1 MSTLK
6 LTPNYMNSYE
16 AAHKI
21 LSNNPWFQESDWLS
35 MARSGDL
42 DQYITVLANT
52 DKITD
57 KNKFYSDYNYKYAD
71 GKTRVAALY
80 NEILAD
86 RTNTDT
92 VRQRIMTDE
101 SGNVILDAAG
111 KPQYEKYTASD
122 YDYYKSII
130 KSRNDE
136 KYQEFLRQQ
145 EQERK
150 DSMNGFVKFFADV
163 AALGTSVAY
172 GFVNQVDSLT
182 NSLAAIGEGVSAV
195 FKNENPLDAIVET
208 NASDTWR
215 FFEQMGVQDWIIDF
229 ESRYTDFRDLDGN
242 YTDVGKYIG
251 GICNTIG
258 QLIPSMLGGKAAG
271 AISKGLGASAKT
283 VSTVSQVT
291 STLIFYQ
298 AMTSSNV
305 RDMYKQMAAEGVSV
319 SSGAILANASIKS
332 ALQWAVEVGLSK
344 VLGGTSMDNVVFG
357 RAVSSTAGKSLAS
370 AAGKRL
376 LRDFVTE
383 GLEEVFQET
392 SDWLVDRAFMVLV
405 DENFGDITSLT
416 YQSLMDSFII
426 GGLASFAGSALNIGT
441 TKKVSTG
448 KLKLDKDGQ
457 VQLTKKGEPKVE
469 KLSKLAS
476 WEYGLD
482 MQSFMRNYVNIQE
495 QGKQVLTK
503 YGKDSKEAK
512 QWAAAFTE
520 MYASYRMIASIYNE
534 IGEERFKNANEI
546 LTKIT
551 SLINEG
557 KFNNKSAA
565 TMAHILMDKLT
576 DMQAN
581 SVQRAVTELEK
592 AGITQLADV
601 IERGADLTQYDID
614 PNTRKSIQ
622 ELFDGD
628 KNVRRVVLTRDGAN
642 IAVVDDTLFIPMN
655 YAKNADGSTMYETIA
670 EQTLVKAISEGKFKG
685 AVLDTVLN
693 TFRQV
698 TGRKDATME
707 EAIYNLVFNQSFFNI
722 MLSTANKDMYALLTS
737 LVNIESS
744 VVSNKLRDKIYK
756 KKIATVIEN
765 MTTSLYNYCINQ
777 LYSDYRLDV
786 FTKAQIQ
793 KIAAT
798 RWCRNLYARVI
809 NNATYKKLTD
819 ADWEVL
825 NNRVN
830 SLPVKQ
836 SDKDNI
842 LTGLKSEN
850 KDTRTSAMN
859 RIATMYRGIFTTN
872 YDGKTY
878 MPDTT
883 VSNRTFNAWL
893 QSLGLTIETLV
904 STDVDE
910 NLKQTVAELYGEFNE
925 ENLIKFRQTQFMQ
938 SCNNSFV
945 FRFNKQ
951 GKLGVYEYETNKQ
964 VGFAEYKAE
973 TEAVLEGKDF
983 EQRAILERSSKRNY
997 LVKEIINDSID
1008 VATASYLSIDDVIV
1022 DPTLLSDDI
1031 QAKIQMEY
1039 GSVNSTSAFLY
1050 LRKYFINKFKTTTLI
1065 VLSDGTY
1072 AFANVRPMKSLLKT
1086 ESFEITEKTKISD
1099 IIKDI
1104 YLQGRLKDVKVK
1116 LTDRRIVAEYNME
1129 ENTIYINKVYASR
1142 KDNYLTFA
1150 ILHEFQHAIQVENG
1164 MNLGMN
1170 ANWIN
1175 SNSISKTT
1183 KKEIIAD
1190 VRKHRPELFKDITK
1204 GSDEETQIVNDFVY
1218 YSSGESTAYGI
1229 DASKLVNFYPTVS
1242 SVDIIGKTIIKFPW
1256 GSSYSLGELIPIS
1269 FKLYN
1274 FSNEIVNVMDESD
1287 FEKFSKPLPFTAKNA
1302 MAIAKLASEREDWTE
1317 SMPPKIFDY
1326 IAQPIG
1332 EYEISKKV
1340 KKLAKEEI
1348 SSIKSESL
1356 KMLYKQLQMSCT
1368 YEEFLNTGIPV
1379 FRMQVNNEIYDDEF
1393 LSFSCSN
1400 IHALYDTIL
1409 GYMED
1414 NGNMV
1419 TSKYTLVYGFVKPKD
1434 MYGYVGTR
1442 LHEVWIPTDVS
1453 KKLNKVI
1460 ISTLSDNGAAL
1471 ISDYNNKFEEKY
1483 EDYKAHD
1490 ESGKLFE
1497 TVLFKLRH
1505 NKIFDL
1511 NSSNSKIINTF
1522 IPKSTVEQIHNLNE
1536 VISKHSLKIMLP
1548 KYRSYNSFMEL
1559 SMLRKFEITSL
1570 LKDIKSY
1577 KQTCNNIFT
1586 EIANHNDI
1594 DINNLTCA
1602 IIPSNVR
1609 GYSRG
1614 IVVNNPGDY
1623 FKFCYDVCNNAVNVS
1638 GEVDIKIINCSL
1650 SDIDF
1655 VLPGV
1660 TSEVLISNK
1669 SSNKHMNYRIYTKV
1683 GKAKLTPKLVPNP
1696 LKQMILSDI
1705 KNGVKISKDIDVNNM
1720 PDFINSFEEDHSD
1733 VKVRDIIVYDSKGNI
1748 VASDT
1753 ESDLGQFDYKNMSA
1767 KAPGKSFG
1775 ETTEQKTKRYV
1786 TQREAK
1792 GTNLEKFGYTAK
1804 YKRTQMDTKLKNF
1817 IINASENI
1825 DTELWDIV
1833 KSGKITTAD
1842 VMDYLRNAD
1851 KIDDKTFKL
1860 INDSFFKNSKIKTF
1874 AELQKK
1880 IFDSPRYYAMR
1891 AVLKSSGFGE
1901 ALLTNANPNL
1911 FEGVLE
1917 IINKDDKLKK
1927 LFDEIESR
1935 YYTYKKQSL
1944 EISEKYLRKL
1954 WMEYFDGT
1962 VAAGGY
1968 ISSIA
1973 KIAAIA
1979 DWKITG
1985 ESSTLV
1991 SSSLSDKVGEDMQL
2005 EDVIEDTSVTD
2016 AFNYILN
2023 NGDRTDKIDDI
2034 MKAITPKLI
2043 KKLKEM
2049 GPSKSARYL
2058 QQKREQLENMS
2069 DRDFIKYYKK
2079 YVEGQSEEEINK
2091 MFLKTIIVETGG
2103 IDVSKLN
2110 DQQLDQ
2116 LEITANTISKKV
2128 TRPNTA
2134 IVNNIKSITRTIKAN
2149 LSKKDKTRF
2158 LKDNGDIFDE
2168 NLNVKKDLY
2177 QNVKDSGVIRLKDA
2191 DELLKLENRIRQLSK
2206 SVRANDYS
2214 SEQSLRFRKKMDKE
2228 LTKLRLENEKLA
2240 AKLGTTKIEAVTYEI
2255 ADEVITIDTKK
2266 EVPLALKR
2274 ILESEFNNTAKSTT
2288 QYLAPE
2294 DKLHIQMN
2302 LKKFI
2307 ADNVDYLLTLTQTDV
2322 DQIIDFYLT
2331 SEIIPSTNKARQYT
2345 ATQIY
2350 LMAYILTNSKSGR
2363 FLLTDSQREEI
2374 TNRFENM
2381 VSISM
2386 AVGAAWKSVLPM
2398 FKPEETLI
2406 QSAARKN
2413 GIEFPAED
2421 VTALVEATASGD
2433 ITRIQAAKKKMYE
2446 SGLKVY
2452 KGRKQSF
2459 FDGLLKYERMAM
2471 LSGPGTWIRN
2481 TASNLLVTAGNKAAE
2496 YASGPIVSLL
2506 EKLFPKKF
2514 KHKEGQYKLVGTK
2527 VTSEVQTFIK
2537 NQIID
2542 SGLLDLIKDG
2552 LSKYDTRK
2560 HKAKVSTGEESLADL
2575 IEDSIRSKIMNDTY
2589 SSSKIVNKT
2598 YEFLF
2603 KMLSDDK
2610 AVNRAAIKYLGKILV
2625 EDNVNLNEGLSTD
2638 VINHIADAY
2647 VMAAQDY
2654 MHKSNFFNDI
2664 EYKLRERWGDKAFF
2678 IYKQFFPFAAASWNW
2693 FMESLNYTPIGLAK
2707 AIIQYAKLETTIEQM
2722 EDKKQRGERVVS
2734 SRFAEYL
2741 AKRKIGKGVIGTI
2754 GFAIGAALA
2763 AFGVAGMDEE
2773 DGKYKIHI
2781 GDVYIDISDLFGSQG
2796 IILGIAVISSAKD
2809 GDIWS
2814 LIGNSLDTMFLD
2826 STFTDLFNSFR
2837 YSETFGEWL
2846 RDQPFDILSMFI
2858 PNLLKTLT
2866 SITYGH
2872 KVQYSKGILGKFEQ
2886 IVVQLIPGIAY
2897 AFPKQYDP
2905 YTGEKQ
2911 IQYKAW
2917 FLTKLVNKLSP
2928 LDIAVYNISE
2938 QEKVA
2943 MSLGVKR
2950 GSLKGSYEI
2959 DGEKIQLSSSDI
2971 SDVNKFYGQLNEKE
2985 LKEFISGSK
2994 KYKVLD
3000 DKKNKY
3006 VELTYSKMTSEQ
3018 KKTVIERIMS
3028 NNSSKAKIYILT
3040 KNGSYKYYASYE
3052 EYKELKKL
3060 GINVLKETDKKKG
3073 FVKN

>member
-6 LTPNYMNSYE
+6 LKPSYMNSYE

-21 LSNNPWFQESDWLS
+21 LSNNPWYQESDWLS
-35 MARSGDL
+35 MAKSGDL

-86 RTNTDT
+86 RTNSDT
-92 VRQRIMTDE
+92 VRQRLMTDE
-101 SGNVILDAAG
+101 SGNVVLDAAG

-122 YDYYKSII
+122 YDYYKSVI

-136 KYQEFLRQQ
+136 KYQEFLEQQ

-163 AALGTSVAY
+163 ASVGTEFVY
-172 GFVNQVDSLT
+172 GLSNQIDNLT
-182 NSLAAIGEGVSAV
+182 NSLAAIGNGVGAA
-195 FKNENPLDAIVET
+195 FRGENPLDAIVET
-208 NASDTWR
+208 NARDTWR
-215 FFEQMGVQDWIIDF
+215 LFEQIGVQDWIIDF

-242 YTDVGKYIG
+242 YSGVGKYIG
-251 GICNTIG
+251 GVSSTMG
-258 QLIPSMLGGKAAG
+258 QMLPSMLGGKAAG
-271 AISKGLGASAKT
+271 AISKGLGVGAKT
-283 VSTVSQVT
+283 VSTISQVT

-298 AMTSSNV
+298 SMTSGNI

-319 SSGAILANASIKS
+319 SSGAILANATIKS
-332 ALQWAVEVGLSK
+332 ALQWGVEVGLAK
-344 VLGGTSMDNVVFG
+344 VFGGTAIDSVVFG
-357 RAVSSTAGKSLAS
+357 RAVSSTASKSLAA
-370 AAGKRL
+370 AAGKRIL
-376 LRDFVTE
+376 GDFVTE

-405 DENFGDITSLT
+405 NENFGDITSLT

-448 KLKLDKDGQ
+448 KLKLDK
-457 VQLTKKGEPKVE
+457 KGEPKVE

-482 MQSFMRNYVNIQE
+482 MQSFMKNYVDIQE

-534 IGEERFKNANEI
+534 IGEERFKNANEV

-565 TMAHILMDKLT
+565 TMAHIVMDKLS
-576 DMQAN
+576 DMREN

-601 IERGADLTQYDID
+601 VERGSDLAHVDVD
-614 PNTRKSIQ
+614 PNTRKAIQ
-622 ELFDGD
+622 EVFDGD

-642 IAVVDDTLFIPMN
+642 VAVVDDTLFIPIS

-685 AVLDTVLN
+685 AVLDTVLS
-693 TFRQV
+693 TFIQV

-707 EAIYNLVFNQSFFNI
+707 EAVYNLVFNQSFFNI

-737 LVNIESS
+737 LVNIENS
-744 VVSNKLRDKIYK
+744 VISDKLRDKIYK
-756 KKIATVIEN
+756 KKIATVVEN
-765 MTTSLYNYCINQ
+765 MTASLYNYCINQ
-777 LYSDYRLDV
+777 PNADYRLDV

-830 SLPVKQ
+830 SLPIKQ
-836 SDKDNI
+836 SDKDKI

-859 RIATMYRGIFTTN
+859 RIATMYKGIFTTN

-910 NLKQTVAELYGEFNE
+910 SLKRTVTELYGEFNE

-973 TEAVLEGKDF
+973 TEVVIEGKNF
-983 EQRAILERSSKRNY
+983 EQRVNLERSSKRNY
-997 LVKEIINDSID
+997 IVKEIINDSID

-1050 LRKYFINKFKTTTLI
+1050 LRKYFIDKFKTTTLI

-1072 AFANVRPMKSLLKT
+1072 AFADVRPMKSLLET
-1086 ESFEITEKTKISD
+1086 ESFEITDKTKISD
-1099 IIKDI
+1099 IIKNT

-1116 LTDRRIVAEYNME
+1116 LTDRSIVAEYNAE
-1129 ENTIYINKVYASR
+1129 ENTIYINKIYASR
-1142 KDNYLTFA
+1142 KDSYLTFA

-1170 ANWIN
+1170 ADWIK
-1175 SNSISKTT
+1175 STAISKTA

-1190 VRKHRPELFKDITK
+1190 VRKHRPELFEGITK
-1204 GSDEETQIVNDFVY
+1204 GSDEEAQIVNDFVY

-1229 DASKLVNFYPTVS
+1229 DASQLVNFYPTIVNADKG
-1242 SVDIIGKTIIKFPW
+1242 VKITFPW
-1256 GSSYSLGELIPIS
+1256 GSSYRIDGQLAIDGQSIIGDVTSMFDKIFEQALFDKTTELT
-1269 FKLYN
+1269 
-1274 FSNEIVNVMDESD
+1274 V
-1287 FEKFSKPLPFTAKNA
+1287 
-1302 MAIAKLASEREDWTE
+1302 EDWRKNIRSVFIANDGTLRTFDNNQTSHYLIMGPITKNGTVKTAVNFFDGLPE
-1317 SMPPKIFDY
+1317 VSVQRQGLKSFVAVRVGDSMSRKSEQSLLLLMDTLYSQSIPFEVG
-1326 IAQPIG
+1326 PI
-1332 EYEISKKV
+1332 YEEEDGNLVVSSDRAENSDDLLNKYNVLKV
-1340 KKLAKEEI
+1340 SAKRRKLG
-1348 SSIKSESL
+1348 SPDTMSIK
-1356 KMLYKQLQMSCT
+1356 
-1368 YEEFLNTGIPV
+1368 
-1379 FRMQVNNEIYDDEF
+1379 
-1393 LSFSCSN
+1393 
-1400 IHALYDTIL
+1400 
-1409 GYMED
+1409 
-1414 NGNMV
+1414 
-1419 TSKYTLVYGFVKPKD
+1419 KP
-1434 MYGYVGTR
+1434 
-1442 LHEVWIPTDVS
+1442 
-1453 KKLNKVI
+1453 
-1460 ISTLSDNGAAL
+1460 
-1471 ISDYNNKFEEKY
+1471 
-1483 EDYKAHD
+1483 
-1490 ESGKLFE
+1490 
-1497 TVLFKLRH
+1497 
-1505 NKIFDL
+1505 
-1511 NSSNSKIINTF
+1511 
-1522 IPKSTVEQIHNLNE
+1522 
-1536 VISKHSLKIMLP
+1536 
-1548 KYRSYNSFMEL
+1548 
-1559 SMLRKFEITSL
+1559 
-1570 LKDIKSY
+1570 
-1577 KQTCNNIFT
+1577 
-1586 EIANHNDI
+1586 
-1594 DINNLTCA
+1594 
-1602 IIPSNVR
+1602 
-1609 GYSRG
+1609 
-1614 IVVNNPGDY
+1614 
-1623 FKFCYDVCNNAVNVS
+1623 
-1638 GEVDIKIINCSL
+1638 
-1650 SDIDF
+1650 
-1655 VLPGV
+1655 
-1660 TSEVLISNK
+1660 
-1669 SSNKHMNYRIYTKV
+1669 
-1683 GKAKLTPKLVPNP
+1683 
-1696 LKQMILSDI
+1696 
-1705 KNGVKISKDIDVNNM
+1705 
-1720 PDFINSFEEDHSD
+1720 
-1733 VKVRDIIVYDSKGNI
+1733 
-1748 VASDT
+1748 
-1753 ESDLGQFDYKNMSA
+1753 
-1767 KAPGKSFG
+1767 G
-1775 ETTEQKTKRYV
+1775 ETTGQKPKRYV

-1792 GTNLEKFGYTAK
+1792 GTNLEKFGYTAA

-1817 IINASENI
+1817 IINASESI
-1825 DTELWDIV
+1825 DSELWNKV

-1851 KIDDKTFKL
+1851 SIDDITFKL
-1860 INDSFFKNSKIKTF
+1860 INDSYFKNSKIKTF
-1874 AELQKK
+1874 AELQEK
-1880 IFDSPRYYAMR
+1880 IEDSSRYYAMR
-1891 AVLKSSGFGE
+1891 AVLKSAGFGE

-1917 IINKDDKLKK
+1917 IINKDPKLKK

-1935 YYTYKKQSL
+1935 YHTYKKQSL
-1944 EISEKYLRKL
+1944 VISEKYLRKL

-1962 VAAGGY
+1962 VASGGY
-1968 ISSIA
+1968 ISAIA

-1979 DWKITG
+1979 NWKVTG
-1985 ESSTLV
+1985 EGSTLK
-1991 SSSLSDKVGEDMQL
+1991 SRSLSDAVGEDMTL
-2005 EDVIEDTSVTD
+2005 EDVLEDTSATD
-2016 AFNYILN
+2016 AFDYILN

-2034 MKAITPKLI
+2034 MKAILPKFVNKI
-2043 KKLKEM
+2043 KKMSPLKANRFL
-2049 GPSKSARYL
+2049 SL
-2058 QQKREQLENMS
+2058 KRTELTEKLENMS
-2069 DRDFIKYYKK
+2069 DRDFIKAYKK
-2079 YVEGQSEEEINK
+2079 YVEGQTEEEINK

-2128 TRPNTA
+2128 VRPNTA

-2149 LSKKDKTRF
+2149 LSKKDKIRF
-2158 LKDNGDIFDE
+2158 LKDNGDVFDE

-2177 QNVKDSGVIRLKDA
+2177 QSVDERGRVRLKEA
-2191 DELLKLENRIRQLSK
+2191 SELIELENRVRQLSK

-2266 EVPLALKR
+2266 EVPLALRR
-2274 ILESEFNNTAKSTT
+2274 ILESEFNKVTKSKT
-2288 QYLAPE
+2288 QYLTE
-2294 DKLHIQMN
+2294 ENDVHIQMN
-2302 LKKFI
+2302 FKKFVS
-2307 ADNVDYLLTLTQTDV
+2307 DNVDYLLALTQSDI

-2331 SEIIPSTNKARQYT
+2331 SEILPSTNKARQYS
-2345 ATQIY
+2345 AIQVY
-2350 LMAYILTNSKSGR
+2350 LMTYIISNAKSGR
-2363 FLLTDSQREEI
+2363 FLLTDNQQADL
-2374 TNRFENM
+2374 TNRLE
-2381 VSISM
+2381 SIISLS
-2386 AVGAAWKSVLPM
+2386 AANLSNWKAAMKLL
-2398 FKPEETLI
+2398 KPEETLI

-2421 VTALVEATASGD
+2421 VTSLVEATASGD
-2433 ITRIQAAKKKMYE
+2433 ITRILAAKKKMYD

-2459 FDGLLKYERMAM
+2459 FDKLLKFERMAM

-2481 TASNLLVTAGNKAAE
+2481 AASNLLVTAGNKGAE
-2496 YASGPIVSLL
+2496 YAAGPIVSLL

-2514 KHKEGQYKLVGTK
+2514 KHKDGQYKLVGTK

-2537 NQIID
+2537 NQVID

-2560 HKAKVSTGEESLADL
+2560 HKAKVSTKEESLADL
-2575 IEDSIRSKIMNDTY
+2575 IEEAIRSKIMNDTY
-2589 SSSKIVNKT
+2589 SSSEIVNKT

-2610 AVNRAAIKYLGKILV
+2610 AVNLAAIKYLGKILT
-2625 EDNVNLNEGLSTD
+2625 EDDVNLDEGLSTD

-2678 IYKQFFPFAAASWNW
+2678 VYKQFFPFAAASWNW
-2693 FMESLNYTPIGLAK
+2693 FVEGLNYTPVGLIK
-2707 AIIQYAKLETTIEQM
+2707 GIIQYAKLETTIEKM
-2722 EDKKQRGERVVS
+2722 EDRKQRGEQVVS

-2741 AKRKIGKGVIGTI
+2741 AKRNIGKGVIGTI

-2763 AFGVAGMDEE
+2763 AFGVAGIDEE
-2773 DGKYKIHI
+2773 DGKYKIHV
-2781 GDVYIDISDLFGSQG
+2781 GDVYVDISDLFGSQG
-2796 IILGIAVISSAKD
+2796 IILGIAVIGSAKD
-2809 GDIWS
+2809 GDVWS

-2846 RDQPFDILSMFI
+2846 RDQPFSILSMFI

-2872 KVQYSKGILGKFEQ
+2872 KVQYSKGVLGKFEK
-2886 IVVQLIPGIAY
+2886 IAVQSIPGIVY

-2917 FLTKLVNKLSP
+2917 FLTKFVNKLSP
-2928 LDIAVYNISE
+2928 FDVAVYNISE

-2950 GSLKGSYEI
+2950 GSLKGNYEI
-2959 DGEKIQLSSSDI
+2959 DGEKIQLSSSEIDEL
-2971 SDVNKFYGQLNEKE
+2971 NKFYGRLNEKE

-2994 KYKVLD
+2994 KYRVLD

-3006 VELTYSKMTSEQ
+3006 VELTYSKMTDKQ
-3018 KKTVIERIMS
+3018 KATVIDRIMS
-3028 NNSSKAKIYILT
+3028 NNSSKAKIYMLT
-3040 KNGSYKYYASYE
+3040 KNGSYKYYANYE

>member
-6 LTPNYMNSYE
+6 LKPSYMNSYE

-21 LSNNPWFQESDWLS
+21 LSNNPWYQESDWLS

-92 VRQRIMTDE
+92 VRQRLMTDE
-101 SGNVILDAAG
+101 SGNVVLDAAG

-136 KYQEFLRQQ
+136 KYQEFLEQQ

-163 AALGTSVAY
+163 ASIGTEFVY
-172 GFVNQVDSLT
+172 GLANQIDNLT
-182 NSLAAIGEGVSAV
+182 NSLAAIGNGVGAA
-195 FKNENPLDAIVET
+195 FRGENPLDAIVET

-215 FFEQMGVQDWIIDF
+215 LFEQIGVQDWIIDF

-242 YTDVGKYIG
+242 YTGVGKYIG
-251 GICNTIG
+251 GVSSTMG
-258 QLIPSMLGGKAAG
+258 QMLPSMLGGKAAG
-271 AISKGLGASAKT
+271 AISKGLGAGAKT
-283 VSTVSQVT
+283 VSTISQVT

-298 AMTSSNV
+298 AMTSGNV

-319 SSGAILANASIKS
+319 SSGAILANATIKS
-332 ALQWAVEVGLSK
+332 ALQWGVEVGLAK
-344 VLGGTSMDNVVFG
+344 VLGGTAMDSVVFG
-357 RAVSSTAGKSLAS
+357 RSVSSTAGKSLAD
-370 AAGKRL
+370 AAGKRIL
-376 LRDFVTE
+376 GDFVTE

-392 SDWLVDRAFMVLV
+392 SDWLVDKAFMVLV
-405 DENFGDITSLT
+405 DENFGDITSIT

-426 GGLASFAGSALNIGT
+426 GGLASFAGSALNIVT

-482 MQSFMRNYVNIQE
+482 MQSFMKNYVDIQE
-495 QGKQVLTK
+495 QGKQILTK

-512 QWAAAFTE
+512 RWAAAFTE

-534 IGEERFKNANEI
+534 IGEERFKNANEV

-565 TMAHILMDKLT
+565 IMAHIFMYKLT
-576 DMQAN
+576 DMKAN
-581 SVQRAVTELEK
+581 SVQRAVTELER

-601 IERGADLTQYDID
+601 VERGADLTQFDID
-614 PNTRKSIQ
+614 PNTRKAIQ
-622 ELFDGD
+622 EVFDGD
-628 KNVRRVVLTRDGAN
+628 KNVRRVVLTKDGAN
-642 IAVVDDTLFIPMN
+642 IAVVDDTLFIPIN

-685 AVLDTVLN
+685 AVLDTVLS

-707 EAIYNLVFNQSFFNI
+707 EAVYNLVFNQSFFNI

-744 VVSNKLRDKIYK
+744 VVSDKLRDKIYK
-756 KKIATVIEN
+756 KKIATVVEN
-765 MTTSLYNYCINQ
+765 MTASLYNYCINQ
-777 LYSDYRLDV
+777 PNADYRLDV
-786 FTKAQIQ
+786 FTKAQIK

-809 NNATYKKLTD
+809 NNTTYKKLTD

-830 SLPVKQ
+830 SLPIKQ
-836 SDKDNI
+836 ADKDKI
-842 LTGLKSEN
+842 LAGLKSEN

-859 RIATMYRGIFTTN
+859 RIATMYKGIFTTN

-973 TEAVLEGKDF
+973 TEVVIEGKDF
-983 EQRAILERSSKRNY
+983 EQRVNLERSSKRNY
-997 LVKEIINDSID
+997 IVKEIINDSID

-1072 AFANVRPMKSLLKT
+1072 AFADVRPMKSLLKT

-1116 LTDRRIVAEYNME
+1116 LTDRSIVAEYNAE

-1170 ANWIN
+1170 ADWIK
-1175 SNSISKTT
+1175 STAISKTA

-1190 VRKHRPELFKDITK
+1190 VRKHRPELFEGITK
-1204 GSDEETQIVNDFVY
+1204 GSDEEAQIVNDFVY

-1229 DASKLVNFYPTVS
+1229 DASQLVNFYPTV
-1242 SVDIIGKTIIKFPW
+1242 VNADKGIKITFPW
-1256 GSSYSLGELIPIS
+1256 GSSYRIDSQLAINGQSIIGDVTSMFDKIFEQALFDKTTELT
-1269 FKLYN
+1269 
-1274 FSNEIVNVMDESD
+1274 V
-1287 FEKFSKPLPFTAKNA
+1287 
-1302 MAIAKLASEREDWTE
+1302 EDWRKNIRSVFIANDGTLRTFDSNQTSHYLIMGPITKNGTVKTAVKFFDGLPE
-1317 SMPPKIFDY
+1317 VSVQRQGLKSFVAVRVGDSMSRKAEQSLLLLMDILYSQGIPFEVG
-1326 IAQPIG
+1326 PI
-1332 EYEISKKV
+1332 YEEEDGNLVVSSDRAENSDDLLNKYNVLKV
-1340 KKLAKEEI
+1340 AAKRRKLG
-1348 SSIKSESL
+1348 STDSMSIK
-1356 KMLYKQLQMSCT
+1356 
-1368 YEEFLNTGIPV
+1368 
-1379 FRMQVNNEIYDDEF
+1379 
-1393 LSFSCSN
+1393 
-1400 IHALYDTIL
+1400 
-1409 GYMED
+1409 
-1414 NGNMV
+1414 
-1419 TSKYTLVYGFVKPKD
+1419 KP
-1434 MYGYVGTR
+1434 
-1442 LHEVWIPTDVS
+1442 
-1453 KKLNKVI
+1453 
-1460 ISTLSDNGAAL
+1460 
-1471 ISDYNNKFEEKY
+1471 
-1483 EDYKAHD
+1483 
-1490 ESGKLFE
+1490 
-1497 TVLFKLRH
+1497 
-1505 NKIFDL
+1505 
-1511 NSSNSKIINTF
+1511 
-1522 IPKSTVEQIHNLNE
+1522 
-1536 VISKHSLKIMLP
+1536 
-1548 KYRSYNSFMEL
+1548 
-1559 SMLRKFEITSL
+1559 
-1570 LKDIKSY
+1570 
-1577 KQTCNNIFT
+1577 
-1586 EIANHNDI
+1586 
-1594 DINNLTCA
+1594 
-1602 IIPSNVR
+1602 
-1609 GYSRG
+1609 
-1614 IVVNNPGDY
+1614 
-1623 FKFCYDVCNNAVNVS
+1623 
-1638 GEVDIKIINCSL
+1638 
-1650 SDIDF
+1650 
-1655 VLPGV
+1655 
-1660 TSEVLISNK
+1660 
-1669 SSNKHMNYRIYTKV
+1669 
-1683 GKAKLTPKLVPNP
+1683 
-1696 LKQMILSDI
+1696 
-1705 KNGVKISKDIDVNNM
+1705 
-1720 PDFINSFEEDHSD
+1720 
-1733 VKVRDIIVYDSKGNI
+1733 
-1748 VASDT
+1748 
-1753 ESDLGQFDYKNMSA
+1753 
-1767 KAPGKSFG
+1767 G
-1775 ETTEQKTKRYV
+1775 ETTEQEPKRYV
-1786 TQREAK
+1786 TQKEAK
-1792 GTNLEKFGYTAK
+1792 GTNLEKFGYTAA

-1817 IINASENI
+1817 IINASEDI
-1825 DTELWDIV
+1825 DSELWNKV

-1851 KIDDKTFKL
+1851 SIDDVTFKL

-1880 IFDSPRYYAMR
+1880 IVDSSRYYAMR
-1891 AVLKSSGFGE
+1891 AVLKSAGFGE

-1917 IINKDDKLKK
+1917 IINKDPKLKK
-1927 LFDEIESR
+1927 LFEEIESR

-1973 KIAAIA
+1973 KIAAISN
-1979 DWKITG
+1979 WKITG
-1985 ESSTLV
+1985 EGSTLI
-1991 SSSLSDKVGEDMQL
+1991 SRSLSDTVGEDMAL
-2005 EDVIEDTSVTD
+2005 EDVIEDTSATD
-2016 AFNYILN
+2016 AFDYILN
-2023 NGDRTDKIDDI
+2023 NGDRTDKINDI
-2034 MKAITPKLI
+2034 MKAVTPKLV
-2043 KKLKEM
+2043 KKLREM
-2049 GPSKSARYL
+2049 GQAKAARYL
-2058 QQKREQLENMS
+2058 QHKREQLESMS
-2069 DRDFIKYYKK
+2069 DRDFIKAYKK

-2128 TRPNTA
+2128 IRPNTA

-2177 QNVKDSGVIRLKDA
+2177 QSVDERGRVRLKEA
-2191 DELLKLENRIRQLSK
+2191 SELVELENRVRQLSK

-2240 AKLGTTKIEAVTYEI
+2240 AKLGTTKIESVTYEI

-2266 EVPLALKR
+2266 EVPLALRR
-2274 ILESEFNNTAKSTT
+2274 ILESEFNKVTKSKT
-2288 QYLAPE
+2288 QYLTE
-2294 DKLHIQMN
+2294 ENDVHIQMN
-2302 LKKFI
+2302 FKKFVS
-2307 ADNVDYLLTLTQTDV
+2307 DNVDYLLALTQSDI

-2331 SEIIPSTNKARQYT
+2331 SEILPSTNKARQYS
-2345 ATQIY
+2345 AIQVY
-2350 LMAYILTNSKSGR
+2350 LMTYIISNAKSGR
-2363 FLLTDSQREEI
+2363 FLLTDNQRTDL
-2374 TNRFENM
+2374 TNRLE
-2381 VSISM
+2381 SIISLS
-2386 AVGAAWKSVLPM
+2386 AANLSNWKAAMKLL
-2398 FKPEETLI
+2398 KPEETLI

-2459 FDGLLKYERMAM
+2459 FDKLLKFERMAM

-2481 TASNLLVTAGNKAAE
+2481 AASNLLVTAGNKGAE
-2496 YASGPIVSLL
+2496 YAAGPIVSLL

-2537 NQIID
+2537 NQVID

-2560 HKAKVSTGEESLADL
+2560 HKPKISTREESLADL
-2575 IEDSIRSKIMNDTY
+2575 IEEAIRSKIMNDTY

-2610 AVNRAAIKYLGKILV
+2610 AVNRAAIKYLGKILT

-2693 FMESLNYTPIGLAK
+2693 FVEGLNYTPVGLIK
-2707 AIIQYAKLETTIEQM
+2707 GIIQYAKLETTIEKM
-2722 EDKKQRGERVVS
+2722 EDRKQRGEQVVS

-2741 AKRKIGKGVIGTI
+2741 AKRNIGKGVIGTI
-2754 GFAIGAALA
+2754 GMGIGMALA
-2763 AFGVAGMDEE
+2763 AFGVAGINEE
-2773 DGKYKIHI
+2773 DGKYKIHV
-2781 GDVYIDISDLFGSQG
+2781 GDVYVDISDLFGSQG
-2796 IILGIAVISSAKD
+2796 IILGIAIISSAKD
-2809 GDIWS
+2809 GDVWS
-2814 LIGNSLDTMFLD
+2814 AVGNVLDTMFLD

-2837 YSETFGEWL
+2837 YSETFGAWL
-2846 RDQPFDILSMFI
+2846 RDQPFDIISMFI
-2858 PNLLKTLT
+2858 PNFLKTLT
-2866 SITYGH
+2866 SMTYGH

-2886 IVVQLIPGIAY
+2886 IAVQSIPGIAY

-2917 FLTKLVNKLSP
+2917 FLTKFVNKLSP
-2928 LDIAVYNISE
+2928 FDVSVYNVSE

-2943 MSLGVKR
+2943 MSLGVKK

-2959 DGEKIQLSSSDI
+2959 NGEKVQLSSSEIDEL
-2971 SDVNKFYGQLNEKE
+2971 NKFYGKLNEKE

-2994 KYKVLD
+2994 KYRVLD
-3000 DKKNKY
+3000 AKKNEY
-3006 VELTYSKMTSEQ
+3006 VELTYSKMTDKQ
-3018 KKTVIERIMS
+3018 KATVIDRIMS
-3028 NNSSKAKIYILT
+3028 NNSSKAKIYMLT